1 MLVGGM
7 EGGIVKRLSNRHL
20 YELRNGMGDPN
31 REEDWDD
38 SVVQELVDAGYLLQ
52 WRDGDWDYV
61 KTSPKG
67 ELALR
72 CHEALTRSLTPAT
85 G

>member
-1 MLVGGM
+1 M
-7 EGGIVKRLSNRHL
+7 KRLSDRQV

-31 REEDWDD
+31 RETDWDD
-38 SVVQELVDAGYLLQ
+38 NVVQDLIDSGYMHHWYDAE
-52 WRDGDWDYV
+52 WDYV

-72 CHEALTRSLTPAT
+72 CHEALSKGLQR
-85 G
+85 